1 MQTTWREPNAKASCQ
16 ACWLFSQLLE
26 RGERDEDQTK
36 IHSPHRCHGYG
47 ASGIL
52 GKGGRPMTDSHS
64 QKHVVWIRKVN
75 LHVSLFPA
83 AVGKAQEE

>member
-1 MQTTWREPNAKASCQ
+1 MQKLPVRHAGYSVSC
-16 ACWLFSQLLE
+16 WK
-26 RGERDEDQTK
+26 GGKRDEDQAK

-47 ASGIL
+47 ASRIL